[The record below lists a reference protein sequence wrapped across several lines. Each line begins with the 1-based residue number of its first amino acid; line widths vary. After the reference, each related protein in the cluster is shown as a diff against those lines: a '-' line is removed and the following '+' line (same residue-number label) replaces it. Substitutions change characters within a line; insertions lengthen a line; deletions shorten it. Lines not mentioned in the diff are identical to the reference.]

1 MHINRF
7 MGAHMDDMARA
18 NRFEIEIHGPKGI
31 RSRGIR
37 CKTVSLP
44 GRQIQTT
51 EHREYPGGPMRQYP
65 IGIDYD
71 SGESSLTF
79 MLDTTYEDKQKIELW
94 QALLYDE
101 AWGYAYVED
110 IWGEIKITQLGR
122 DTNEIYSVTL
132 HECWPTSIDSED
144 LDASGEPEIM
154 EFSCTFAFRTWS
166 SSYENTPS
174 GLLGGLFKKFSR
186 KIKTKTSS
194 KIEGKLFG

>member
-7 MGAHMDDMARA
+7 MGAHMDDMARK

-44 GRQIQTT
+44 GRQIQTS
-51 EHREYPGGPMRQYP
+51 EHSEYPGGPPRAYP
-65 IGIDYD
+65 VGIDYD
-71 SGESSLTF
+71 SGSSDLTF
-79 MLDTTYEDKQKIELW
+79 LMDTTFEDKQKIELW
-94 QALLYDE
+94 QSMIYDE

-110 IWGEIKITQLGR
+110 IWGEVNIKQLDRQGY
-122 DTNEIYSVTL
+122 EIYAVKL
-132 HECWPTSIDSED
+132 HEAWPTSIDAQT
-144 LDASGEPEIM
+144 LDSSLGEFQ
-154 EFSCTFAFRTWS
+154 EFSCSFAFRTWS

-186 KIKTKTSS
+186 KIQTKAST